1 MKSYLKLMKMILFLI
16 VYAHCFSCAWWFI
29 IKVDRIWIPPIDM
42 NKIASNYYIIYKA
55 EFSTQYLYSLQI
67 SIWTIIGGDIM
78 PRNTVQTILVSIG
91 LFLGALINA
100 NIFGELALILSD
112 MNRKL
117 KIFELKMART
127 NTVMIDLHLPF
138 ELQQYIRKDLTIK
151 DPSH

>member
-1 MKSYLKLMKMILFLI
+1 
-16 VYAHCFSCAWWFI
+16 
-29 IKVDRIWIPPIDM
+29 
-42 NKIASNYYIIYKA
+42 
-55 EFSTQYLYSLQI
+55 
-67 SIWTIIGGDIM
+67 M

-138 ELQQYIRKDLTIK
+138 DLQQEIRKDLTVK
-151 DPSH
+151 DPSHQR